1 MNYQKVYDKL
11 VQKNHVFSSGEYFE
25 THHKV
30 PKCMGGNDE
39 KSNLV
44 NLTAREHYIAHL
56 LLVKITEQN
65 GDKNAHG
72 KMLYAFNCMK
82 WGRCKGKRSF
92 KFNSRLYQKMKHQYS
107 ELRSNLMK
115 TNDNPMCG
123 RMWIYSLK
131 LKISKQHDKTLPIP
145 KGWFAGRHTLEWFE
159 KREAKEQEN
168 EMKERTQLN
177 KLNLLNEMFL
187 EFKKNEFEGVVKKFG
202 YNHTRNALI
211 MMFKKY
217 IPEYVPQECNRWKN
231 RNK

>member
-1 MNYQKVYDKL
+1 MDYQKVYDQL
-11 VQKNHVFSSGEYFE
+11 VQRNHIFFKGEYFE

-30 PKCMGGNDE
+30 PKCMGGTDDAN
-39 KSNLV
+39 NLV

-65 GDKNAHG
+65 GDKTAHG

-92 KFNSRLYQKMKHQYS
+92 KFNSRLYQKVKHQYS

-123 RMWIYSLK
+123 RMWIYSLELKTSK
-131 LKISKQHDKTLPIP
+131 LHDKSLPVP
-145 KGWFAGRHTLEWFE
+145 KGWRVGRHTSEWFKKHE
-159 KREAKEQEN
+159 
-168 EMKERTQLN
+168 EMAMKDAMKKQVQLDR
-177 KLNLLNEMFL
+177 LHLLNEMFI
-187 EFKKNEFEGVVKKFG
+187 EFKKNEFEGVVRKFG